1 MAFFPN
7 NNNYL
12 NYRHIY
18 NTPSFS
24 QLNNYQFIQ
33 PMNPYINN
41 QFMVNQAIPA
51 QNIKTLRRNNSSIVP
66 MPYGMK
72 FLEYNPNNIYQNQ
85 PNIYQDQNIN
95 NQIPINNLYSST
107 SINNSP
113 LYSNLTVR
121 NGLDNSRILRN
132 NSYYKRATQFITDKK
147 LYPHKMYSSSLKPNH
162 YLFIRRKNPKELE
175 EIERERKTKFSNF
188 LEECSI
194 YGSGLKERI
203 LLEKQN
209 SPKKYIKTD
218 EALKKENEDPKLFTL
233 GLISRALEEQGIE
246 TAIINDE
253 YEGKKAKEGKTL
265 QEIQLELNQ
274 KELEEKEA
282 KLSFQLLANGMIS
295 KKKYELCFAM
305 EDSRATQIMTN
316 PVEKHKFTEK
326 IKSRINEAYNVP
338 KDEMVVTIPSKNH
351 AQIIFHKEQFD
362 YINTEEFKNKL
373 IADPELSS
381 LIEIKESLLMTGCI
395 LSKDQLDERGDRS
408 EWPKNQRRGGEEYNP
423 PEGWIGI
430 GLKAFDLYEDDRW
443 LDMQNREGEWVVA
456 YHGVGNKLSVEEVHK
471 IQGSIYQHGFKIGSG
486 QLHKDCDDY
495 FHPGQKVGVGVYC
508 TPRIEVAEKYAGNS
522 EFNGKKYKTVIMCRV
537 NPKARRHCYKCEESR
552 INKYWVVNGTSD
564 EIRPYRFLYKKLD

>member
-12 NYRHIY
+12 NYRNIF
-18 NTPSFS
+18 NIQSFS
-24 QLNNYQFIQ
+24 QPNNYQFIQ

-85 PNIYQDQNIN
+85 ANIYQDQNIN

-305 EDSRATQIMTN
+305 EDSSCPNNIPQR
-316 PVEKHKFTEK
+316 
-326 IKSRINEAYNVP
+326 
-338 KDEMVVTIPSKNH
+338 TI
-351 AQIIFHKEQFD
+351 
-362 YINTEEFKNKL
+362 
-373 IADPELSS
+373 
-381 LIEIKESLLMTGCI
+381 
-395 LSKDQLDERGDRS
+395 
-408 EWPKNQRRGGEEYNP
+408 
-423 PEGWIGI
+423 
-430 GLKAFDLYEDDRW
+430 
-443 LDMQNREGEWVVA
+443 
-456 YHGVGNKLSVEEVHK
+456 
-471 IQGSIYQHGFKIGSG
+471 
-486 QLHKDCDDY
+486 
-495 FHPGQKVGVGVYC
+495 
-508 TPRIEVAEKYAGNS
+508 
-522 EFNGKKYKTVIMCRV
+522 
-537 NPKARRHCYKCEESR
+537 
-552 INKYWVVNGTSD
+552 
-564 EIRPYRFLYKKLD
+564 